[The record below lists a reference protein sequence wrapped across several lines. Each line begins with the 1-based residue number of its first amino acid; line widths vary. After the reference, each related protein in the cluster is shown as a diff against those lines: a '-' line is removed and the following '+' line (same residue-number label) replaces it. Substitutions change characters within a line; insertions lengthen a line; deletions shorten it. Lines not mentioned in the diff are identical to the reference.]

1 MLRGGSF
8 GCCVRAGV
16 GVLWLSVLVACGGGG
31 GGGASEAA
39 APATGP
45 APATAPVAGTPSPA
59 PSEGDVTVSAT
70 DAARFLA
77 QATSGPT
84 ATDIAHL
91 SEVGYAAWLNAQF
104 ALPSRS
110 HRAFLNALAA
120 DGTTL
125 APVHFRESWWGQAI
139 AGDDQLR
146 QRVAFALSEIFVVS
160 FADPALA
167 IRPRGMAAYYDVL
180 GAHAFGNYRDL
191 LEAVATHPMMGV
203 YLSMLRNRK
212 EDAAT
217 GRQADQNFA
226 REVMQLFSIGLHEL
240 NRDGTLQGGVPTDT
254 YTTADVEGLAKVFT
268 GWSWY
273 AGANLTDR
281 TDRRFEG
288 LDPHPD
294 REWRPM
300 QAYAKFHSTSE
311 KTFLGTTIP
320 AGTGTAEADMK
331 LALDRLFSHPN
342 VGPFFGRQL
351 IQRLVTSNPSP
362 GYVGRVASAFDDNGG
377 GVRGDLKAVV
387 RAVLLDPEAR
397 ASQPS
402 NAAFGKPREPVLRLA
417 HFMRAFT
424 ARSASGRFI
433 GIDAS
438 ETNSALQQQPLSA
451 PSVFNFF
458 RPNYAPPNS
467 AAAGAGLVAPEWQI
481 ANEVTLANYA
491 NYMRAWLVPLPT
503 RDVQQDYTAEMA
515 LAHDPGALVDRLNL
529 LLMSGQMSAAQRQL
543 FLGAVNGRSLPEP
556 TDGNAAQV
564 NAARRDRVCIAI
576 LLTMASPDY
585 VIQK

>member
-1 MLRGGSF
+1 MSRG
-8 GCCVRAGV
+8 VRASL
-16 GVLWLSVLVACGGGG
+16 GVLWLGALVACGGGG
-31 GGGASEAA
+31 GSSESAAPAA
-39 APATGP
+39 APAP
-45 APATAPVAGTPSPA
+45 APIAAAPSPSPSPA
-59 PSEGDVTVSAT
+59 PEVAGVSAT

-84 ATDIAHL
+84 ADSIAQV
-91 SEVGYAAWLNAQF
+91 SQVGYAAWLEGQF
-104 ALPSRS
+104 ALPAKS
-110 HRAFLNALAA
+110 HRAFVSAIAS
-120 DGTTL
+120 DGTALTP
-125 APVHFRESWWGQAI
+125 AHFRESWWSQVI

-167 IRPRGMAAYYDVL
+167 SRPRGMAGYYDTL
-180 GAHAFGNYRDL
+180 AAHAFGNYRDL

-203 YLSMLRNRK
+203 YLSALRNRK

-217 GRQADQNFA
+217 GRHPDQNFA

-240 NRDGTLQGGVPTDT
+240 NSDGTLQGGVATET
-254 YTTADVEGLAKVFT
+254 YSTADVEGLAKVFT

-273 AGANLTDR
+273 AGPNLADR

-288 LDPHPD
+288 LDAHPD

-300 QAYAKFHSTSE
+300 QAYAKFHSSSE

-320 AGTGTAEADMK
+320 AGSSTAEADMK
-331 LALDRLFSHPN
+331 VALDRLFAHPN

-362 GYVGRVASAFDDNGG
+362 AYVGRVAGAFNDNGS
-377 GVRGDLKAVV
+377 GVRGDMKAVV

-397 ASQPS
+397 TYPPS
-402 NAAFGKPREPVLRLA
+402 NTAFGKPREPVLRLA
-417 HFMRAFT
+417 HFMRAFN
-424 ARSASGRFI
+424 ARSTSGRFI
-433 GIDAS
+433 GIDVSEAS
-438 ETNSALQQQPLSA
+438 SQLYQQPLNA

-458 RPNYAPPNS
+458 RPNYVPPNS

-481 ANEVTLANYA
+481 ANEVTLAHYVNYI
-491 NYMRAWLVPLPT
+491 RAWLVPLAT
-503 RDVQQDYTAEMA
+503 RDVQQDYTAELA

-529 LLMSGQMSAAQRQL
+529 LLMSGQMSSAHRQL
-543 FLGAVNGRSLPEP
+543 IIGAVNGRSLPEP
-556 TDGNAAQV
+556 TETNAAQV
-564 NAARRDRVCIAI
+564 KAARRDRVCIAI

-585 VIQK
+585 VVQK